1 MNQPQNQPKFETEKA
16 YSSYLEANWIDDV
29 EDLMTEVG
37 QGYFELLVEG
47 LSRLFEADRVFI
59 AYFDLDFQYGTTI
72 ADFNEGEACDKY
84 DFFVPG
90 TVYADIGRRQS
101 VIIADKLQQF
111 YPQQES
117 LIGYRSIIGRPVLD
131 ENGSSIGLIV
141 VLTKQ
146 PLPWIDAANGILDFC
161 LGRIENEMLPL
172 YKSRQ
177 LNEMNHQL
185 LRELAQSNQ
194 LKEEL
199 SRLAYTDRVT
209 NLPNREAFLVELKMI
224 GDMASHWIGLFGVD
238 FLKSVNDSMGLEY
251 GDQLLRAIGQRLSEV
266 TIPKLKVFKWTGDEF
281 MVLGFAASETEM
293 GRQLEACARVF
304 DSPYD
309 IHGGPVKITR
319 STGATP
325 LARHETIDSAVK
337 AVSAAL
343 HKAKVRGG
351 NRTELFRE
359 SMAVVDTEFFHV
371 HSMMQEGM
379 RQRQFTPYYQPI
391 FDPRTEKFVGYEALM
406 RWIGSNGKSVFMPD
420 QFIPIAER
428 SGLIVD
434 LGKEMIGTAVRNLHE
449 WDLLHGGGRELS
461 INLSPLQFHDKTLVQ
476 DIDSIV
482 SQYDVDPSLI
492 KFEITESLFVHE
504 GDYVLEKLQDLKSI
518 GCRLSLDD
526 FGIGYSSLAYLQ
538 RYPFDQIKID
548 KCFIDN
554 VLDSSKSRALIK
566 AVRILSTDLGMNLV
580 AEGVETEQQADCLT
594 AIGVDYLQGY
604 YFSRPMPPEQID
616 RTYADDWRTL
626 HDPAQNGM
634 ELR

>member
-1 MNQPQNQPKFETEKA
+1 MSQPKFETEKA
-16 YSSYLEANWIDDV
+16 YRSYLEANWIDDV

-37 QGYFELLVEG
+37 QGYFELLVES

-59 AYFDLDFQYGTTI
+59 ASFDLDYQYGTTV
-72 ADFNEGEACDKY
+72 ADFSGGQAFDKN

-90 TVYADIGRRQS
+90 TVYADIGKRQS
-101 VIIADKLQQF
+101 VVIADKLQQF

-117 LIGYRSIIGRPVLD
+117 LQGYTSIIGRPVLD

-146 PLPWIDAANGILDFC
+146 PFPWIDAANGILDFC
-161 LGRIENEMLPL
+161 LGRIENEMMPL
-172 YKSRQ
+172 YKARQ

-224 GDMASHWIGLFGVD
+224 GDMGNHWIGLLGLD
-238 FLKSVNDSMGLEY
+238 FLKSINDSMGLEY
-251 GDQLLRAIGQRLSEV
+251 GDQLLRAVGQRLGELA
-266 TIPKLKVFKWTGDEF
+266 IPKLKVFKWTGDEF
-281 MVLGFAASETEM
+281 MVLGFAPSETHI
-293 GRQLEACARVF
+293 GRQLEACARAF

-309 IHGGPVKITR
+309 IHGSPVKITR
-319 STGATP
+319 STGATA
-325 LARHETIDSAVK
+325 LARHETIDSALK
-337 AVSAAL
+337 AVNAAL
-343 HKAKVRGG
+343 HKAKIRGG

-359 SMAVVDTEFFHV
+359 SMAAVETEFFQV
-371 HSMMQEGM
+371 HSMMQEGI
-379 RQRQFTPYYQPI
+379 RRRQFTPYYQPI
-391 FDPRTEKFVGYEALM
+391 FDPKSETFVGYEALM
-406 RWIGSNGKSVFMPD
+406 RWIGSNGQSVFMPD

-434 LGKEMIGTAVRNLHE
+434 LGKEMISTAVRNLHE
-449 WDLLHGGGRELS
+449 WNLLHGSGRGLS
-461 INLSPLQFHDKTLVQ
+461 INLSPLQFHDENLVA
-476 DIDSIV
+476 DIDNIV
-482 SQYDVDPSLI
+482 SEYDVDPSLI

-504 GDYVLEKLQDLKSI
+504 SGYVLSKLQDIKSI
-518 GCRLSLDD
+518 GCQLALDD
-526 FGIGYSSLAYLQ
+526 FGTGYSSLAYLQ
-538 RYPFDQIKID
+538 KYPFDQIKID

-554 VLDSSKSRALIK
+554 ILESSKSRALIK

-604 YFSRPMPPEQID
+604 YFSRPMPTEQID

-626 HDPAQNGM
+626 HAPTTDDLS
-634 ELR
+634 LR